1 MPALRARD
9 IIRGVVPALA
19 IAVPAVVAQVVVR
32 PGPGGELGLYVLLLA
47 GLVLGGWRAG
57 RLGVSA
63 PMSSGA
69 LAALVAFALVQ
80 IAAVVVGQL
89 NNRPLPPVAPIVFNP
104 GWLFAQVFS
113 EVSWPAF
120 PPPLIRRIPVTAE
133 ARASRRSPI
142 VALSGTEVAR

>member
-89 NNRPLPPVAPIVFNP
+89 NNRPLPPVAPIVFNT
-104 GWLFAQVFS
+104 GMAICAGLFGGFVASFS
-113 EVSWPAF
+113 P
-120 PPPLIRRIPVTAE
+120 TAD
-133 ARASRRSPI
+133 PKD
-142 VALSGTEVAR
+142 SGDR